1 MKNVSPIGIFDSGV
15 GGLSVLDQISLLIP
29 SENIVYVADSK
40 FAPYGPMPAEVIRV
54 RVFKILNF
62 LIANH
67 DIKLLVIACNTAT
80 AACIKELREVYHIP
94 IVGMEP
100 AVKPAIESSNE
111 KRIGILATEGTLKS
125 AKFAALLEH
134 YDGECHF
141 YTQPCIGLVELIEKG
156 EINTPQ
162 TRELIY
168 KYLAPLKHH
177 NVDVIVLGCTHYFYI
192 KNIVEEYFKKP
203 VKVIDTGR
211 AVAQQTLN
219 MLKKNNLLSTKKN
232 KNPLIYSNS
241 LLNINEVVEKLMP
254 NKNGQLLFS
263 KDFKI

>member
-40 FAPYGPMPAEVIRV
+40 FAPYGPMPAEDIRV

-80 AACIKELREVYHIP
+80 AACIRELREEYHIP

-134 YDGECHF
+134 YDGEYHF

-162 TRELIY
+162 IRELIY

-203 VKVIDTGR
+203 VKVIDTGA
-211 AVAQQTLN
+211 AVAKQAFNT
-219 MLKKNNLLSTKKN
+219 LKKHNLLNNQKD
-232 KNPLIYSNS
+232 KNPLIYSSSSNTNKVIES
-241 LLNINEVVEKLMP
+241 LLFIN
-254 NKNGQLLFS
+254 NDQLFFS
-263 KDFKI
+263 KDFNV

>member
-1 MKNVSPIGIFDSGV
+1 MKNVAPIGIFDSGV
-15 GGLSVLDQISLLIP
+15 GGLSVLDQISLLLP
-29 SENIVYVADSK
+29 SENLVYVADSK
-40 FAPYGPMPAEVIRV
+40 FAPYGPLSAEHV
-54 RVFKILNF
+54 RSRAFKIMDF

-67 DIKLLVIACNTAT
+67 DIKLMVVACNTAT
-80 AACIKELREVYHIP
+80 AACIMEMREEYSIP

-100 AVKPAIESSNE
+100 AVKPAITSSKE
-111 KRIGILATEGTLKS
+111 KQIGILATEGTLKS
-125 AKFAALLEH
+125 AKFSALLEH
-134 YDGECHF
+134 YDGEYNF

-162 TRELIY
+162 IRELVY

-211 AVAQQTLN
+211 AVAQQAYN
-219 MLKKNNLLSTKKN
+219 MLKKNNLLNTGGDKS
-232 KNPLIYSNS
+232 PLIYSNS
-241 LLNINEVVEKLMP
+241 SSNINELVKKLIP
-254 NKNGQLLFS
+254 NNNNKFLFS
-263 KDFKI
+263 DNFKI